1 MPVLL
6 SYMIRPAT
14 FVRKAATP
22 KLETHMM
29 DGNDLPNL
37 RETSVCIRCRK
48 HDALDYPT
56 GHGGQLC
63 GGCVRTYKS
72 ESTCIGKPSSAQEP
86 PLRLPRVAP
95 APSISDAG
103 SELSPR
109 ERSERTQRVF
119 TKRCVTSSL
128 LQCVVSKCSISYPCV
143 IDLQAEGA

>member
-37 RETSVCIRCRK
+37 GETSVCIRCRK
-48 HDALDYPT
+48 HDALDYPA

-63 GGCVRTYKS
+63 GGC
-72 ESTCIGKPSSAQEP
+72 E
-86 PLRLPRVAP
+86 
-95 APSISDAG
+95 
-103 SELSPR
+103 
-109 ERSERTQRVF
+109 
-119 TKRCVTSSL
+119 
-128 LQCVVSKCSISYPCV
+128 
-143 IDLQAEGA
+143 DLQEREYVHWEAEQRARAAAAAAEGRPRAINQRRGF